1 MLCLGIESTAH
12 TFGVGIVNEKGEI
25 LANEKESF
33 RSERGGIK
41 PQEAA
46 DFHLANAYKVLKRA
60 LAKAKLSAKDV
71 DAFAF
76 ARGPGLGPCLKVGAA
91 TARTLSLLHNKPLIA
106 VNHCVAHIEI
116 GRLLT
121 KARDPV
127 VVYVSGGNTQ
137 IIALEKNR
145 YRIFGETLDIG
156 IGNMLDSFGRS
167 LGLGF
172 PAGPIIDKMYF
183 KGQRY
188 IELPYTVK
196 GTDLAFAGL
205 QTAAEKLIGKVKIE
219 DLVYSLLQNAF
230 SMLTEVTERALAY
243 TERNEVLVVGGVASS
258 RALRSILY
266 KMCRARN
273 ARLFAP
279 EQEFCVDNGAMIAWL
294 GMLEFMH
301 GKSTPVEKS
310 AVKQK
315 LRLED
320 TEIKW

>member
-12 TFGVGIVNEKGEI
+12 TFGIGIISDKGKI

-33 RSERGGIK
+33 RSKHSGLK

-46 DFHLANAYKVLKRA
+46 DFHLSNACKVLKRA
-60 LAKAKLSAKDV
+60 LAKAKLSIKDV
-71 DAFAF
+71 DVLAF
-76 ARGPGLGPCLKVGAA
+76 ARGPGLGPCLKVGATA
-91 TARTLSLLHNKPLIA
+91 ARTLSLLHNKPLVA

-116 GRLLT
+116 GKLLT
-121 KARDPV
+121 KAKDPV

-156 IGNMLDSFGRS
+156 IGNMLDSFGRT
-167 LGLGF
+167 LGLDF
-172 PAGPIIDKMYF
+172 PAGPILDKMYF
-183 KGQRY
+183 KGKKY

-205 QTAAEKLIGKVKIE
+205 QTAAEKLIGKVKKE

-230 SMLTEVTERALAY
+230 AMLTEVTERALAY
-243 TERNEVLVVGGVASS
+243 TERNEVLLVGGVASS
-258 RALRSILY
+258 RALRSTLS
-266 KMCRARN
+266 KMCKARN
-273 ARLFAP
+273 AKLFVP
-279 EQEFCVDNGAMIAWL
+279 KQEFCVDNGAMIAWL
-294 GMLEFMH
+294 GMLEFLH

-315 LRLED
+315 LRLDD